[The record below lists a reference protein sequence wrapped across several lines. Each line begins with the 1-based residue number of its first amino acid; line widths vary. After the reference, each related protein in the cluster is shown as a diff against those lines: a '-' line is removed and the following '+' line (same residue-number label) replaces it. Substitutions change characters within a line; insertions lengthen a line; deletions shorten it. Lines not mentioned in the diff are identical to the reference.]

1 MRAVIA
7 TGMVMNMSRLVACF
21 THMEEANM
29 VISERID
36 AYDAG
41 NNGKEDPLCVR

>member
-1 MRAVIA
+1 MNAVTAIDSGI
-7 TGMVMNMSRLVACF
+7 TTSRLVACF
-21 THMEEANM
+21 THMEEGNM